1 MLTWLEIY
9 KSYCHDSVVES
20 DETESI
26 MNRIMKGFSKIVVDS
41 QSQGVILAEMA
52 VIKNSLAR
60 IKEEAVSNIEAGL
73 VIYLCWSFQHYKSV
87 DDIWYKSQQFTKI
100 VR

>member
-1 MLTWLEIY
+1 M
-9 KSYCHDSVVES
+9 ES

-26 MNRIMKGFSKIVVDS
+26 MNRIMRGFSKIVVDS

-60 IKEEAVSNIEAGL
+60 IKEEAVSNIEARL
-73 VIYLCWSFQHYKSV
+73 VIYSC
-87 DDIWYKSQQFTKI
+87 
-100 VR
+100 

>member
-1 MLTWLEIY
+1 M
-9 KSYCHDSVVES
+9 ES

-60 IKEEAVSNIEAGL
+60 IKEEAVSNIEARL
-73 VIYLCWSFQHYKSV
+73 IIYSCRSLQHYKSV
-87 DDIWYKSQQFTKI
+87 DNI
-100 VR
+100 

>member
-1 MLTWLEIY
+1 M
-9 KSYCHDSVVES
+9 
-20 DETESI
+20 ESI

-60 IKEEAVSNIEAGL
+60 IKEEAVSNIEARL
-73 VIYLCWSFQHYKSV
+73 VIYSC
-87 DDIWYKSQQFTKI
+87 
-100 VR
+100 

>member
-1 MLTWLEIY
+1 M
-9 KSYCHDSVVES
+9 ES

-26 MNRIMKGFSKIVVDS
+26 MNRIMTGFSKIVVDS

-52 VIKNSLAR
+52 GIKNSLAR

-73 VIYLCWSFQHYKSV
+73 VIYLC
-87 DDIWYKSQQFTKI
+87 
-100 VR
+100 

>member
-1 MLTWLEIY
+1 M
-9 KSYCHDSVVES
+9 ES

-60 IKEEAVSNIEAGL
+60 IKEEAVSNIEARL
-73 VIYLCWSFQHYKSV
+73 VKY
-87 DDIWYKSQQFTKI
+87 
-100 VR
+100 

>member
-1 MLTWLEIY
+1 M
-9 KSYCHDSVVES
+9 ES

-60 IKEEAVSNIEAGL
+60 IKEEAVSNIEARL
-73 VIYLCWSFQHYKSV
+73 AIYSC
-87 DDIWYKSQQFTKI
+87 
-100 VR
+100 

>member
-1 MLTWLEIY
+1 M
-9 KSYCHDSVVES
+9 ES

-60 IKEEAVSNIEAGL
+60 IKEEAVSNIEARL
-73 VIYLCWSFQHYKSV
+73 VIYSC
-87 DDIWYKSQQFTKI
+87 
-100 VR
+100 

>member
-1 MLTWLEIY
+1 M
-9 KSYCHDSVVES
+9 ES

-60 IKEEAVSNIEAGL
+60 IKEEAVSNIEARL
-73 VIYLCWSFQHYKSV
+73 VIYLC
-87 DDIWYKSQQFTKI
+87 
-100 VR
+100 

>member
-1 MLTWLEIY
+1 M
-9 KSYCHDSVVES
+9 ES

-41 QSQGVILAEMA
+41 QSQGVILAEMT

-60 IKEEAVSNIEAGL
+60 IKEEAVSNIEARL
-73 VIYLCWSFQHYKSV
+73 VIYSCWSLQHYKSV
-87 DDIWYKSQQFTKI
+87 DNI
-100 VR
+100 

>member
-1 MLTWLEIY
+1 M
-9 KSYCHDSVVES
+9 ES

-60 IKEEAVSNIEAGL
+60 IKEEAVSYIEAGNTFML
-73 VIYLCWSFQHYKSV
+73 KSSTLQ
-87 DDIWYKSQQFTKI
+87 II
-100 VR
+100 

>member
-1 MLTWLEIY
+1 M
-9 KSYCHDSVVES
+9 ES
-20 DETESI
+20 DETEAI

-60 IKEEAVSNIEAGL
+60 IKEEAVSNIEARL
-73 VIYLCWSFQHYKSV
+73 VIYSC
-87 DDIWYKSQQFTKI
+87 
-100 VR
+100 

>member
-1 MLTWLEIY
+1 M
-9 KSYCHDSVVES
+9 ES

-60 IKEEAVSNIEAGL
+60 IKEEAVSNIEARL
-73 VIYLCWSFQHYKSV
+73 VMYSC
-87 DDIWYKSQQFTKI
+87 
-100 VR
+100 

>member
-1 MLTWLEIY
+1 M
-9 KSYCHDSVVES
+9 ES

-52 VIKNSLAR
+52 VIKNKLAR
-60 IKEEAVSNIEAGL
+60 IKEETVSNIEARL
-73 VIYLCWSFQHYKSV
+73 AIYSC
-87 DDIWYKSQQFTKI
+87 
-100 VR
+100 

>member
-1 MLTWLEIY
+1 M
-9 KSYCHDSVVES
+9 ES

-26 MNRIMKGFSKIVVDS
+26 MNRTIKGFSKIVVDS

-60 IKEEAVSNIEAGL
+60 IKEEAVSNIEARL
-73 VIYLCWSFQHYKSV
+73 AIYSC
-87 DDIWYKSQQFTKI
+87 
-100 VR
+100 

>member
-1 MLTWLEIY
+1 M
-9 KSYCHDSVVES
+9 ES
-20 DETESI
+20 DETELI
-26 MNRIMKGFSKIVVDS
+26 LNRIMKGFSKIVVDS

-73 VIYLCWSFQHYKSV
+73 VIYLC
-87 DDIWYKSQQFTKI
+87 
-100 VR
+100 

>member
-1 MLTWLEIY
+1 
-9 KSYCHDSVVES
+9 VES

-60 IKEEAVSNIEAGL
+60 IKEEAVSNIEARL
-73 VIYLCWSFQHYKSV
+73 VIYSC
-87 DDIWYKSQQFTKI
+87 
-100 VR
+100 

>member
-1 MLTWLEIY
+1 M
-9 KSYCHDSVVES
+9 ES

-60 IKEEAVSNIEAGL
+60 IKEEAVSNIEARL
-73 VIYLCWSFQHYKSV
+73 VIYSF
-87 DDIWYKSQQFTKI
+87 
-100 VR
+100 

>member
-1 MLTWLEIY
+1 M
-9 KSYCHDSVVES
+9 ES

-60 IKEEAVSNIEAGL
+60 IKEEAVSNIEARL
-73 VIYLCWSFQHYKSV
+73 AIYSCSNLQHYKSV
-87 DDIWYKSQQFTKI
+87 DNI
-100 VR
+100 

>member
-1 MLTWLEIY
+1 
-9 KSYCHDSVVES
+9 
-20 DETESI
+20 

-60 IKEEAVSNIEAGL
+60 IKEEAVSNNEARL
-73 VIYLCWSFQHYKSV
+73 VIY
-87 DDIWYKSQQFTKI
+87 
-100 VR
+100 

>member
-1 MLTWLEIY
+1 M
-9 KSYCHDSVVES
+9 ES
-20 DETESI
+20 DETESF
-26 MNRIMKGFSKIVVDS
+26 MNRIMTGFSKIVVDS

-73 VIYLCWSFQHYKSV
+73 VIYLC
-87 DDIWYKSQQFTKI
+87 
-100 VR
+100 